1 MSPCRCCHLVIIHCR
16 SCIVVSIDP
25 ATARDLD
32 DALHVEAI
40 LSFALSKLFFRICFD
55 SSQVL
60 DDGSIE
66 VGVHIADVSFFVR
79 PGTAL
84 DAEAKLRSTTV

>member
-1 MSPCRCCHLVIIHCR
+1 MRFV
-16 SCIVVSIDP
+16 
-25 ATARDLD
+25 ATL
-32 DALHVEAI
+32 
-40 LSFALSKLFFRICFD
+40 
-55 SSQVL
+55 QVM

-79 PGTAL
+79 PDTAL